1 MNFLVCRKYNEWKNN
16 MNIKNITYMSI
27 YNLAHKKKQN
37 IFIISMLV
45 ILEMIMFCV
54 LLFQNILLENI
65 YSISTE
71 NISQCF
77 VSCSGEMLSEKEIS
91 VQEFLDDMK
100 LQDKVEDICVYDYDY
115 FGELYDVNFKNIL
128 FEIDGGKYIRNAKY
142 KMDDDNTIYLQVVKY
157 DYLYPLFS
165 WTECEENREKNNKG
179 IYLYGGDFTDVNQV
193 VLAENLLRKYDIPQE
208 KWETLIGKRLNV
220 LYQEINSEEE
230 KNMSCNEK
238 LYEQLEIRGI
248 IRKEALLIN
257 AKEMMDSYMYVSSES
272 KDMQADSVNI
282 RFYAKK
288 YSDLKEIKD
297 YIEKVS
303 GIVTILPE
311 MASVYEYVQ
320 QIYDEAVE
328 YGNVIFKMAMVIV
341 ISFFIL
347 VLQFEFRHRKRYY
360 TMLRA
365 LGGTNITIQI
375 LVLLENFFPTIIA
388 LLVSVMGNELLKK
401 VMEEG
406 IRQSHILQLS
416 DGNMNFVKCTL
427 ASEGLLLGV
436 VVFVVLGISM
446 VFCRKYVYMG
456 FKGE

>member
-328 YGNVIFKMAMVIV
+328 YGNVI
-341 ISFFIL
+341 
-347 VLQFEFRHRKRYY
+347 Y
-360 TMLRA
+360 
-365 LGGTNITIQI
+365 
-375 LVLLENFFPTIIA
+375 
-388 LLVSVMGNELLKK
+388 
-401 VMEEG
+401 
-406 IRQSHILQLS
+406 
-416 DGNMNFVKCTL
+416 
-427 ASEGLLLGV
+427 
-436 VVFVVLGISM
+436 
-446 VFCRKYVYMG
+446 
-456 FKGE
+456 